1 MINTDLY
8 ELAHGAIPKDIQKHL
23 DKIEKYLKRQRENV
37 VGVTVLSN
45 FCKDNDMTNF
55 IHEMFPETCDFDIYR
70 GLLVELRANYKTS
83 IGDMQ
88 FLYPQLCKQRAVLEL
103 PKDVDKTAVIRR
115 IRDMKEMRLFD
126 VKGKME
132 NTNELK
138 LSPLYNSISIYE
150 TTFRDSEWGMNVQKL
165 LIGYDI
171 SCDKFLINFW
181 MFCLQKE
188 ERTISNLY
196 SDFVTSKIEGA
207 SIKNLIDEQCQGI
220 IEFITQKNDSELN
233 YISDITTNCILRNEH
248 EYFVYNHCVNLLGT
262 SNRPLTMQTSML
274 AGLKVYKNLVNNQ
287 NKFKYVFPY
296 DSGFANEFHSW
307 DQMNDQQRL
316 RLERYFDWDKNIIPF
331 NTYLMSKVHGNN
343 TDRFRRVET
352 ELQVIPQG
360 FYNVVFCRVST
371 HEVYKFLGAKQIV
384 QLQPGDNMTKISF
397 PMSSKHLISKLLL
410 DNYHEIQRFEI
421 INKEYYDKDR
431 KMLILPR
438 ELATRLLS
446 FE

>member
-1 MINTDLY
+1 M
-8 ELAHGAIPKDIQKHL
+8 
-23 DKIEKYLKRQRENV
+23 
-37 VGVTVLSN
+37 S
-45 FCKDNDMTNF
+45 
-55 IHEMFPETCDFDIYR
+55 
-70 GLLVELRANYKTS
+70 S
-83 IGDMQ
+83 
-88 FLYPQLCKQRAVLEL
+88 
-103 PKDVDKTAVIRR
+103 
-115 IRDMKEMRLFD
+115 
-126 VKGKME
+126 
-132 NTNELK
+132 
-138 LSPLYNSISIYE
+138 
-150 TTFRDSEWGMNVQKL
+150 
-165 LIGYDI
+165 
-171 SCDKFLINFW
+171 
-181 MFCLQKE
+181 KE

-207 SIKNLIDEQCQGI
+207 SIKFIESNNL

-343 TDRFRRVET
+343 TDRFRKVET

-384 QLQPGDNMTKISF
+384 QLQPGDNMTKSF
-397 PMSSKHLISKLLL
+397 SYEQQTSHFSKSLLK
-410 DNYHEIQRFEI
+410 YHEIQRFQI

-438 ELATRLLS
+438 SLQHGFYLLNKS
-446 FE
+446 VSCRMSHTYEGVSIKLIFS